1 MGFALLGTVGAS
13 ADTRSLKLMNMHT
26 REQAVIV
33 FKRNGR
39 FDSNGLR
46 QLNQFLR
53 DWRRNEPTKMDP
65 RLFDVIWEAYKTS
78 GSNDYIHV
86 VCGYRSPQTNSMLR
100 SRSKGVAKKSQHM
113 LGKAMDFYIPDVKLK
128 RLREI
133 GLKMQGG
140 GVGYYPSS
148 GSPFVHFDVGNVRHW
163 PKMSRRELI
172 ALFPDGKT
180 LHVPSDGK
188 PLPGF
193 DQALASYQA
202 RKKSGNVAI
211 ASLGSSSSSSK
222 RSGSLFAA
230 FFGGGGADDEEDSST
245 VNVASSDDEGAAAPA
260 VQPKAVKATQPRVES
275 ADNKIR
281 ILPPELANPVELPAS
296 AQQETIVASLPA
308 RDVPLPL
315 AAPRPQ
321 VDIGAVDQSSMGLY
335 STDQPATEPP
345 AEQEV
350 ALNIPVP
357 TPRPGSE
364 LQADSDRAVI
374 VAAATSDTASDMD
387 LPLPA
392 ARPGD
397 PATDEI
403 APLIAA
409 APEEEAASEE
419 GEEADEG
426 EDAYT
431 VASVPADV
439 TAGAFPT
446 SPEEI
451 IPEATADDPTMLSY
465 AATPRTALVNRAPG
479 TDPASAVSS
488 GVKTTAKTSRALRK
502 DAKPEAKPK
511 VIAAQPQAARW
522 ALDSSYVASN
532 SAGTKVP
539 SFAHNLVR
547 AAPNEV
553 YTAGFQQ
560 GTQVADARRFT
571 GKAVTFMT
579 VARFSTN

>member
-39 FDSNGLR
+39 FNSNGLR

-65 RLFDVIWEAYKTS
+65 RLFDLIWEAYKSS

-193 DQALASYQA
+193 NQALASYQA

-245 VNVASSDDEGAAAPA
+245 VNVASSGDEGAAAPA
-260 VQPKAVKATQPRVES
+260 VQPKAVKATQPKAES

-321 VDIGAVDQSSMGLY
+321 VDVGAVDQSSMGLY
-335 STDQPATEPP
+335 STDQP
-345 AEQEV
+345 
-350 ALNIPVP
+350 
-357 TPRPGSE
+357 PRNRRRSRK
-364 LQADSDRAVI
+364 SR
-374 VAAATSDTASDMD
+374 S
-387 LPLPA
+387 
-392 ARPGD
+392 
-397 PATDEI
+397 
-403 APLIAA
+403 
-409 APEEEAASEE
+409 
-419 GEEADEG
+419 
-426 EDAYT
+426 
-431 VASVPADV
+431 
-439 TAGAFPT
+439 T
-446 SPEEI
+446 SPCRRLAPAVNCKQI
-451 IPEATADDPTMLSY
+451 
-465 AATPRTALVNRAPG
+465 RTAP
-479 TDPASAVSS
+479 
-488 GVKTTAKTSRALRK
+488 
-502 DAKPEAKPK
+502 
-511 VIAAQPQAARW
+511 
-522 ALDSSYVASN
+522 
-532 SAGTKVP
+532 
-539 SFAHNLVR
+539 
-547 AAPNEV
+547 
-553 YTAGFQQ
+553 
-560 GTQVADARRFT
+560 
-571 GKAVTFMT
+571 
-579 VARFSTN
+579 